1 MFLQNLTPDELGC
14 LRILANESK
23 AFKEYFNSLLQIF
36 ILPEKENLTKMEMQK
51 KLEALIPSNFIISD
65 KKKLNSII
73 KAIIDYP
80 QELFNLGFII
90 LSFRQEFRNYLDK
103 FISNYNSKKDAKVW
117 KEISNFINRE
127 LNPKHFTK
135 ALNGSRNIIYLIDF
149 PKEFNLS
156 IGIRK
161 RLSAIEK
168 HRVLIKTPNFL
179 FKDDLPQFRF
189 SDQMTLH
196 EKLFHLSSKE
206 RDVKADVA
214 KLPFPLFTDE
224 NNTYQ
229 VMEFVQN
236 PTLWEYRVE
245 NKVELGDIRRAV
257 IEEKLKSTF
266 AFWND
271 IKFKHNDLHSNNI
284 LIDPNTKQLTVIDFD
299 LSQFCDSQ
307 KKFDEPYT
315 ISVGNKVYT
324 AQKDRDI
331 EF

>member
-1 MFLQNLTPDELGC
+1 MFLQNLTPDELGS
-14 LRILANESK
+14 LRILVNETK
-23 AFKEYFNSLLQIF
+23 AFKEYFNPSLQFFTLTD
-36 ILPEKENLTKMEMQK
+36 KENLTKIEMHR
-51 KLEALIPSNFIISD
+51 KLEALIPANFIKSD
-65 KKKLNSII
+65 KKKLNSVI
-73 KAIIDYP
+73 KAIIEYP

-90 LSFRQEFRNYLDK
+90 LSFRQEFRNYPDK
-103 FISNYNSKKDAKVW
+103 FISNYDPKKDAKLW
-117 KEISNFINRE
+117 KEISNFIKKE
-127 LNPKHFTK
+127 LSPKHFTK

-168 HRVLIKTPNFL
+168 HRVLNKTPNFL
-179 FKDDLPQFRF
+179 FKDDLPQFGF
-189 SDQMTLH
+189 SEQMSLH
-196 EKLFHLSSKE
+196 EKLFHLSNKV
-206 RDVKADVA
+206 RAVNADIA

-224 NNTYQ
+224 SNTYQ
-229 VMEFVQN
+229 VMEFVKN

-271 IKFKHNDLHSNNI
+271 IKFRHNDLHANNI
-284 LIDPNTKQLTVIDFD
+284 LIDPDTKQLTVIDFD

-307 KKFDEPYT
+307 EKFGEPYT
-315 ISVGNKVYT
+315 ITVGNKVYT